1 MALKDYQALA
11 KSKLTKKNEDI
22 GNEISHKGEVRQ
34 TINGAV
40 DKFKKDKKA
49 VKENK

>member
-11 KSKLTKKNEDI
+11 KSKANKKKEDI
-22 GNEISHKGEVRQ
+22 GNEISHKGAVRGE
-34 TINGAV
+34 INDALNKF
-40 DKFKKDKKA
+40 DKSKKA